1 MLGRDVVGVCIKRVQ
16 QQNGALKRIHDRG
29 AHRGDGEL
37 TNEFARQ
44 VTIGTEAAVEI
55 IEFLGSRKLAGDE
68 QVGDLLVAKAALG
81 SACALVMR
89 SSMS

>member
-1 MLGRDVVGVCIKRVQ
+1 MEGLRERSQTRQTGQQRDRDVDLVLGRDVVGVCIKRVQ

-68 QVGDLLVAKAALG
+68 
-81 SACALVMR
+81 
-89 SSMS
+89 